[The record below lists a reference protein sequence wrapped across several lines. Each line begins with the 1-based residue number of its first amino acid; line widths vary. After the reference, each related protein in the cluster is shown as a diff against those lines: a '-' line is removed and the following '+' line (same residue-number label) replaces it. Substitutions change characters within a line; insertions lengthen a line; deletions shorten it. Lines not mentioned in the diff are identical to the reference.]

1 MKKIKGMTFA
11 PFAKRGELEGNEV
24 QKSLQTMI
32 QNTGSNTVILL
43 PEFKKHLI
51 PQRSIGTPN

>member
-32 QNTGSNTVILL
+32 QNTGSNTVILA
-43 PEFKKHLI
+43 PAGIQKTSHSTEI
-51 PQRSIGTPN
+51 N

>member
-24 QKSLQTMI
+24 QKVSR
-32 QNTGSNTVILL
+32 
-43 PEFKKHLI
+43 P
-51 PQRSIGTPN
+51 